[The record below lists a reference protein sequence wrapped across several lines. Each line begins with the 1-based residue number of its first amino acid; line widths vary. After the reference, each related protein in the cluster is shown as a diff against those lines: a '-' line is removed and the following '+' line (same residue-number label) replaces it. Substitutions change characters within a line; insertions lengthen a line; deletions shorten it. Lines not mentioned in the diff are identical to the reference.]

1 MARRVTIDDWCDLV
15 RDFVGA
21 KTAGAAKKAYAKH
34 KSNGFEWELPAMLET
49 PPALEKKRMAEMSR
63 LIEKRLCEVKAG
75 SDLWSALLSLRDEIH
90 DS

>member
-1 MARRVTIDDWCDLV
+1 
-15 RDFVGA
+15 
-21 KTAGAAKKAYAKH
+21 
-34 KSNGFEWELPAMLET
+34 MLET